1 MPLYFFN
8 SSSRTIDN
16 STMMRSRSNLI
27 LIRVFREKTLRLCP
41 IFPNL
46 RIQAS
51 GTAEIN
57 RIQKFPLLK
66 RSHPPLP
73 STPPRRIRGVR
84 KSVWNTITRMTR
96 YSLPPIPIRKRGAC
110 CSFGAEIHSIWLKA
124 GADRL
129 GRGSAP
135 SPL

>member
-27 LIRVFREKTLRLCP
+27 LIRVFREKTLRLRP

-51 GTAEIN
+51 GTTEIIVFRN
-57 RIQKFPLLK
+57 FP
-66 RSHPPLP
+66 
-73 STPPRRIRGVR
+73 
-84 KSVWNTITRMTR
+84 
-96 YSLPPIPIRKRGAC
+96 Y
-110 CSFGAEIHSIWLKA
+110 
-124 GADRL
+124 
-129 GRGSAP
+129 
-135 SPL
+135 

>member
-1 MPLYFFN
+1 MISIESN
-8 SSSRTIDN
+8 SYPCIPRKNASTSSH
-16 STMMRSRSNLI
+16 
-27 LIRVFREKTLRLCP
+27 
-41 IFPNL
+41 FPKSPNPGE
-46 RIQAS
+46 RNRRN
-51 GTAEIN
+51 N

-73 STPPRRIRGVR
+73 STPPRRTRGMR